1 MSCVALFPYP
11 LSFGSPAPDVPF
23 GTSWWLV
30 NLTRKSH
37 GAILSED
44 RMIVAWVILKQY
56 WHVTEPVKIDRMCKR
71 IIDQDGSRLLTIS
84 LIRWSLVKFYTGH
97 YTVLDLVWFACVH
110 VAFTLFS
117 QTLLTAD
124 SFKVLLGLRRCL
136 RVLYLVFS
144 AAWTRIWQVIFVMN
158 LSY

>member
-1 MSCVALFPYP
+1 M
-11 LSFGSPAPDVPF
+11 
-23 GTSWWLV
+23 

-97 YTVLDLVWFACVH
+97 YTVLDLV
-110 VAFTLFS
+110 
-117 QTLLTAD
+117 
-124 SFKVLLGLRRCL
+124 
-136 RVLYLVFS
+136 
-144 AAWTRIWQVIFVMN
+144 
-158 LSY
+158 